1 MLDKTQKQTKFQKL
15 TEAFVIAYL
24 GGFSIEVRYFDDYKQ
39 AQKEYLNLREYYKCV
54 QFKKD
59 GDLIVEL
66 TEPEM
71 SQALEPIQ
79 VTMERVNKAV
89 SNPLPPL
96 EIDAVGQNF
105 LDVVSK
111 RLLFTSYDQQLVIR
125 IAQVIA
131 RIEGKKV
138 IETSHLAMS
147 CLYRSHTQED
157 NESIIVAEDSA
168 LHFGPFI
175 HIEKQAS
182 LSRNEHLK
190 AAITHLQALLHNQ
203 SQSKS

>member
-39 AQKEYLNLREYYKCV
+39 AHKEYLNLKEYYKCV
-54 QFKKD
+54 QFKKG

-66 TEPEM
+66 TEPEIN
-71 SQALEPIQ
+71 QAWEPIQ
-79 VTMERVNKAV
+79 VTMERVDKAV
-89 SNPLPPL
+89 SNSLPSL
-96 EIDAVGQNF
+96 DIDSVGQIF
-105 LDVVSK
+105 LESVSK
-111 RLLFTSYDQQLVIR
+111 RLLLTNYDQQLVIK

-131 RIEGKKV
+131 RIEGKEE
-138 IETSHLAMS
+138 IETAHLAMS
-147 CLYRSHTQED
+147 CLYRSHSQED
-157 NESIIVAEDSA
+157 NESIIVAEENT

-175 HIEKQAS
+175 HIEKQANS
-182 LSRNEHLK
+182 SRVEHLK

-203 SQSKS
+203 SKP